1 MNLSRRIAAGGF
13 ALGLM
18 VFGAAACSSSDDNN
32 TTTSSSSSATSSSA
46 AASSATT
53 SATHQAPAPAPATN
67 PHPAGQVGHP
77 CTDQSG
83 APGHYIQAGSQ
94 VVCEITGDAP
104 RVTTTHHAPPPPP
117 PTTTE
122 RDDDPGGSP
131 CTDQSGAPGH
141 YIWSDSS
148 NQWVC
153 EITGDAPR

>member
-1 MNLSRRIAAGGF
+1 MNLSRRIAAGGL

-18 VFGAAACSSSDDNN
+18 VFGVAACSSSDDDS
-32 TTTSSSSSATSSSA
+32 TTSSSSSATSSSA
-46 AASSATT
+46 AASSTT
-53 SATHQAPAPAPATN
+53 ASATHQAPAPATN
-67 PHPAGQVGHP
+67 PHPAGQVGQP